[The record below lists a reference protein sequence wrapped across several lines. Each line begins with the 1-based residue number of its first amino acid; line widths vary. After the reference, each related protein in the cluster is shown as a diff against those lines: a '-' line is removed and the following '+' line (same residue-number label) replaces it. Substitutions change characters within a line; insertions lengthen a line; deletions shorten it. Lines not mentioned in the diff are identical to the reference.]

1 MSYITLDNLMIG
13 DKAEVKKI
21 KTDNSICRRFLDM
34 GIVPG
39 SKIECIMKSPGGD
52 PVAYLIKGALIAIRN
67 DDAKNILINRLG
79 SNNYE

>member
-1 MSYITLDNLMIG
+1 
-13 DKAEVKKI
+13 
-21 KTDNSICRRFLDM
+21 
-34 GIVPG
+34 
-39 SKIECIMKSPGGD
+39 MKSPGGD

>member
-1 MSYITLDNLMIG
+1 MNYITLDNLMIG

-52 PVAYLIKGALIAIRN
+52 PVA
-67 DDAKNILINRLG
+67 
-79 SNNYE
+79 